1 MADKNFNTRIVHKHD
16 IEANWQLAVNF
27 TPKQGELIVYDPDEN
42 FSYPRIKIGDGEKNV
57 NALPFITDN
66 VSVDKEDLESFFF
79 IVETVKENGT
89 YYLSGITFE
98 EIIEKF
104 NNGGNMV
111 CHVDD
116 TDYIPLLSVTP
127 RQIIFSGIYNSTS
140 VSLVFNTE
148 GVGTL
153 TSTSLCERSSLT
165 THTSN
170 TDIHVTA
177 AEKEKW
183 NNIEP
188 SITTAIDDGMGN
200 VTLESNA
207 GIAYIEDALKQ
218 EIIDAVLAS
227 LNTETLTFT
236 LDDGTIV
243 TKEVVVML

>member
-1 MADKNFNTRIVHKHD
+1 MVDQKKFLDYEGVKHLWSKISMEDYPNNETLMAVINAI
-16 IEANWQLAVNF
+16 
-27 TPKQGELIVYDPDEN
+27 DET
-42 FSYPRIKIGDGEKNV
+42 K
-57 NALPFITDN
+57 A
-66 VSVDKEDLESFFF
+66 DKEDIPNIIGEHFFV
-79 IVETVKENGT
+79 VETVQNGNQ
-89 YYLSGITFE
+89 YLLDGTTFDE
-98 EIIEKF
+98 LYEKF
-104 NNGGNMV
+104 QLGNVNMV
-111 CHVDD
+111 CHVDG
-116 TDYIPLLSVTP
+116 TDYIPLLSVTS

>member
-1 MADKNFNTRIVHKHD
+1 MNKEKKFLDQEGVKHLWSKISVEDYPNNETLMAVINAIDDTKADRTEIS
-16 IEANWQLAVNF
+16 
-27 TPKQGELIVYDPDEN
+27 EN
-42 FSYPRIKIGDGEKNV
+42 IKKYFLV
-57 NALPFITDN
+57 
-66 VSVDKEDLESFFF
+66 
-79 IVETVKENGT
+79 VETTKDGT
-89 YYLSGITFE
+89 NYLLDGITFSE
-98 EIIEKF
+98 LYDKF
-104 NNGGNMV
+104 QLGNVNMV

-127 RQIIFSGIYNSTS
+127 SKIIFSGIYNTTS
-140 VSLVFNTE
+140 VSLDFNSE

-153 TSTSLCERSSLT
+153 SSTYLCDRSSLT

-170 TDIHVTA
+170 NDIHVTA
-177 AEKEKW
+177 TEKEKW

-188 SITTAIDDGMGN
+188 SITTAIDDDMGN
-200 VTLESNA
+200 VILESNS

-243 TKEVVVML
+243 TKKVVVML